1 MNMKEIA
8 VQKLKE
14 IKTLLGMEVKLDSMM
29 LADGQTVLE
38 ANMFEAG
45 QEVFIVT
52 PDEQMIPLPVGDY
65 ELESGQVLVVTQ
77 EGIIAEIKDVAE
89 ETEMP
94 ETPATEVPTEASAET
109 PKVAPKKTVETT
121 TKETHFSSEIVVELK
136 SEIEALKSELASL
149 KEEKEIEKIELSEEV
164 EPKKIEFNPE
174 NKQEKSNF
182 QFGTN
187 KMETIEDRIRRKLFN
202 N

>member
-1 MNMKEIA
+1 MNAKEIIN
-8 VQKLKE
+8 KF
-14 IKTLLGMEVKLDSMM
+14 KTILQMEVKLESMM

-52 PDEQMIPLPVGDY
+52 EDEQRIPLPVGDY
-65 ELESGQVLVVTQ
+65 ELENGQILSVTQ
-77 EGIIAEIKDVAE
+77 EGIIAEIKDVEVE
-89 ETEMP
+89 EEMP
-94 ETPATEVPTEASAET
+94 AVEEEVEAEAEA

-121 TKETHFSSEIVVELK
+121 TKETHFSSEVVDELK
-136 SEIEALKSELASL
+136 AEIEALKTELASI
-149 KEEKEIEKIELSEEV
+149 KEVKEVELSTEED

-182 QFGTN
+182 QYGSN

-202 N
+202 

>member
-1 MNMKEIA
+1 MNAKEIIN
-8 VQKLKE
+8 KF
-14 IKTLLGMEVKLDSMM
+14 KTILQMEVKLESMM

-45 QEVFIVT
+45 QEVFIKTV
-52 PDEQMIPLPVGDY
+52 DDQMIPLPVGDY
-65 ELESGQVLVVTQ
+65 ELETGQILSVTQ

-94 ETPATEVPTEASAET
+94 EAPATEVPTEASAEA
-109 PKVAPKKTVETT
+109 PKSAPKKTVETT
-121 TKETHFSSEIVVELK
+121 TKETHFSSEVVDELK
-136 SEIEALKSELASL
+136 AEIEALKTELDSL
-149 KEEKEIEKIELSEEV
+149 KEVKEVELSTEEI

-182 QFGTN
+182 QYGSN

-202 N
+202 

>member
-1 MNMKEIA
+1 MEAKEVIK
-8 VQKLKE
+8 KLKT
-14 IKTLLGMEVKLDSMM
+14 ILGMEVKLESMM

-52 PDEQMIPLPVGDY
+52 TDEQMIPLPVGDY
-65 ELESGQVLVVTQ
+65 ELENGQVLVVTQ
-77 EGIIAEIKDVAE
+77 EGIIAEIKDVVE
-89 ETEMP
+89 EEEMP
-94 ETPATEVPTEASAET
+94 EAPAMEVPTEASAEA
-109 PKVAPKKTVETT
+109 PKSAPKKTVETT
-121 TKETHFSSEIVVELK
+121 TKETHFSSEVVDELK
-136 SEIEALKSELASL
+136 AEIQALKTELASL
-149 KEEKEIEKIELSEEV
+149 KEEKETKEVELSEEL

-182 QFGTN
+182 QFGSN

-202 N
+202 

>member
-1 MNMKEIA
+1 MNAKEIIN
-8 VQKLKE
+8 KLKT
-14 IKTLLGMEVKLDSMM
+14 ILQMEVKLESMM

-38 ANMFEAG
+38 ANVFEAG
-45 QEVFIVT
+45 QEVFIKTV
-52 PDEQMIPLPVGDY
+52 DDQMIPLPVGDY
-65 ELESGQVLVVTQ
+65 ELENGQILSVTQ

-94 ETPATEVPTEASAET
+94 EAPATEVPTEASVET
-109 PKVAPKKTVETT
+109 PKSAPKKTVETT
-121 TKETHFSSEIVVELK
+121 TKETHFSSEVVDELK
-136 SEIEALKSELASL
+136 AEIEALKTELASI
-149 KEEKEIEKIELSEEV
+149 KEVKEVELSTEEV

-182 QFGTN
+182 QYGTN

-202 N
+202 

>member
-1 MNMKEIA
+1 MNAKEIIN
-8 VQKLKE
+8 KF
-14 IKTLLGMEVKLDSMM
+14 KTILQMEVKLESMM

-45 QEVFIVT
+45 QEVFIKTV
-52 PDEQMIPLPVGDY
+52 DDQMIPLPVGDY
-65 ELESGQVLVVTQ
+65 ELENGQILVVIE
-77 EGIIAEIKDVAE
+77 EGIISEIKDVAE

-94 ETPATEVPTEASAET
+94 EAPATEVPTEASAEA
-109 PKVAPKKTVETT
+109 PKSAPKKTVETT
-121 TKETHFSSEIVVELK
+121 TKETHFSSEVVDELK
-136 SEIEALKSELASL
+136 AEIEALKTELASI
-149 KEEKEIEKIELSEEV
+149 KEVKEVELSTEEV

-182 QFGTN
+182 QYGTG

-202 N
+202 

>member
-1 MNMKEIA
+1 MNSKEIIN
-8 VQKLKE
+8 KF
-14 IKTLLGMEVKLDSMM
+14 KTILQMEVKLESMM

-45 QEVFIVT
+45 QEVFIKTV
-52 PDEQMIPLPVGDY
+52 DDQMIPLPVGDY
-65 ELESGQVLVVTQ
+65 ELESGQILVVIE
-77 EGIIAEIKDVAE
+77 EGIIAEIKEAE
-89 ETEMP
+89 VEEEMP
-94 ETPATEVPTEASAET
+94 EAPEVEEVVEASVEA
-109 PKVAPKKTVETT
+109 PKSAPKKTVETT
-121 TKETHFSSEIVVELK
+121 TKETHFSSEVVDELK
-136 SEIEALKSELASL
+136 AEIEALKTELASI
-149 KEEKEIEKIELSEEV
+149 KEVKEVELSTEEV

-202 N
+202 

>member
-1 MNMKEIA
+1 MNAKEIIN
-8 VQKLKE
+8 KF
-14 IKTLLGMEVKLDSMM
+14 KTILQMEVKLESMM

-45 QEVFIVT
+45 QEVFIKTV
-52 PDEQMIPLPVGDY
+52 DDQMIPLPVGDY
-65 ELESGQVLVVTQ
+65 ELESGQILVVIE
-77 EGIIAEIKDVAE
+77 EGIIAEIKEAE
-89 ETEMP
+89 VEEEMP
-94 ETPATEVPTEASAET
+94 EAPEVEEVVEASVEA
-109 PKVAPKKTVETT
+109 PKSAPKKTVETT
-121 TKETHFSSEIVVELK
+121 TKETHFSSEVVDELK
-136 SEIEALKSELASL
+136 AEIEALKTELASI
-149 KEEKEIEKIELSEEV
+149 KEVKEVELSTEEV

-202 N
+202 

>member
-1 MNMKEIA
+1 MNAKEIIN
-8 VQKLKE
+8 KF
-14 IKTLLGMEVKLDSMM
+14 KTILQMEVKLESMM

-45 QEVFIVT
+45 QEVFIKTV
-52 PDEQMIPLPVGDY
+52 DEQMIPLPVGDY
-65 ELESGQVLVVTQ
+65 ELENGQILSVTQ

-94 ETPATEVPTEASAET
+94 EAPATEVPTEASAEA
-109 PKVAPKKTVETT
+109 PKSAPKKTVETM
-121 TKETHFSSEIVVELK
+121 TKETHFSSEVVDELK
-136 SEIEALKSELASL
+136 AEIEALKTELASI
-149 KEEKEIEKIELSEEV
+149 KEVKEVELSTEEV

-182 QFGTN
+182 QYGTN

-202 N
+202 

>member
-1 MNMKEIA
+1 MNAKEIIN
-8 VQKLKE
+8 KF
-14 IKTLLGMEVKLDSMM
+14 KTILQMEVKLESMM

-45 QEVFIVT
+45 QEVFIKTV
-52 PDEQMIPLPVGDY
+52 DDQMIPLPVGDY
-65 ELESGQVLVVTQ
+65 ELENGQILVVIE

-94 ETPATEVPTEASAET
+94 EAPATEVPTEASVET
-109 PKVAPKKTVETT
+109 PKSAPKKTVETT
-121 TKETHFSSEIVVELK
+121 TKETHFSSEVVDELK
-136 SEIEALKSELASL
+136 AEIEALKTELASI
-149 KEEKEIEKIELSEEV
+149 KEVKEVELSTEEV

-174 NKQEKSNF
+174 NKTEKSNF
-182 QFGTN
+182 QFGSN

-202 N
+202 